1 MNITLTL
8 LADGSSDRCLINP
21 INWILNQHSGLKYS
35 TEFAEYT
42 APIKNGLLARA
53 QKAIEY
59 YPCDILIVHRDA
71 EGETYEN
78 RLKEIETNL
87 STLNKKFIPIIPIR
101 MLEAWLLFDENAI
114 RKAANK
120 PAGNNA
126 LNIPRINRIE
136 NNADPKTLLFDS
148 LKIASEQTG
157 RKLAKFDVNKARVR
171 VSELIDDYTP
181 LLSLESF
188 GKFKSQL
195 DTCIT
200 HFCRVQN

>member
-21 INWILNQHSGLKYS
+21 INWILNQHPGLKYS

-42 APIKNGLLARA
+42 APLRAGLLARA
-53 QKAIEY
+53 QKAIEF

-71 EGETYEN
+71 EGETYEA
-78 RLKEIETNL
+78 RLREIESNL
-87 STLNKKFIPIIPIR
+87 STLNKKFIPIIPVR
-101 MLEAWLLFDENAI
+101 MLEAWLLFDEEAI

-120 PAGNNA
+120 PDGNSP

-136 NNADPKTLLFDS
+136 SNADPKNLLFDS

-157 RKLAKFDVNKARVR
+157 RKLAKFDLNKARVR

-188 GKFKSQL
+188 GNFKEQL

-200 HFCRVQN
+200 RLCGIQN